1 MQEQK
6 HDFHRQGSQGMPI
19 FDSQLFKSI
28 RDGDQQ
34 LSKDKLLTII
44 KLFIEMIATIEES
57 HKKNQ
62 ILASVNPDIF
72 VAKSALG
79 HDAMINVQI
88 SKKVAITTKEHPD
101 LYLLTYISPEQT
113 GRMGRTIDYRSN
125 YYSLGVTMYELI
137 TGQKPFMADSM
148 LEMMHCHIAKNPIA
162 PDHINPGIPKAIS
175 NIIMKLME
183 KEPERRYQSSSG
195 IICDLKRCMGAI
207 RSFGVVADFELG
219 RDDWSNKFQI
229 PQKLYGREK
238 ERKIIQQLYE
248 QVLESGSQ
256 ILLVG
261 GCAGVGKTAMIQE
274 MFRSTTEV
282 DVFFASGKAEQLQ
295 VNTPYFVFTQITREL
310 TRMLLQESDLM
321 LDQWKRR
328 LLKALNNNGQLIIDL
343 VPELRLIIGEQ
354 DEVKELEPTENRN
367 RFLTTFGNFF
377 KSFARKEQPLAVFLD
392 DFQWCDQASL
402 ELVKYLLTFGELDSL
417 IIVIGYRDNE
427 IQENHPLNCSLGELQ
442 KMSQASSLIV
452 KALDQKHVA
461 QIIIDTVHC
470 NQEKAEI
477 LARLIHRKTQGN
489 PFFVRSLL
497 LHLHTDH
504 FIYYKEDN
512 HQWEWDEAEIQNM
525 TISDNIVDFM
535 IGQILKLPLQT
546 QVLLKVG
553 ALIGSIFDLK
563 LLMTVQNM
571 NEQEIID
578 HLKEAVDREI
588 IIPGNNYYELSL
600 ADDKRTFRFA
610 HDRIQQACEA
620 LIQPEIKKQLHLKIG
635 NSIRQ
640 NLPVDQVK
648 DQAIQI
654 VCHLNEGLDL
664 IAEREERLMVLR
676 LNLWASQKAKA
687 ATSFQLARQYIEKAI
702 SLLPDNSWS
711 QDYQLTFEIIKT
723 YAECAYL
730 NKEYKLAEAQIE
742 ILMKQAKTA
751 IDQAEIRLMQSVL
764 YRYLG
769 QLDQVIYYGVLG
781 LRLLGVRLPFKPGF
795 HLVIKELALAKGLLL
810 GKSTEQL
817 LHAAP
822 LKNDK
827 VKLIIRIMSELSS
840 VTYNGG
846 NVNLFLFST
855 LKSLSLT
862 LKYGNSQE
870 AVSIYSGY
878 GVLLAVLGDLKGS
891 YQFHKLALKLVE
903 TEERAKF
910 RAGVLFAYGFLGYA
924 WSESFQ
930 DVDQWFKKA
939 LEDALRFG
947 DHYQVVLAGTFMYAF
962 KADMDLRLLT
972 QKAMEQVPL
981 IRQTNNQY
989 GYSMS
994 FLFINRWLNYLGL
1007 TDHQFS
1013 LDVSQQ
1019 TQEQNGGMG
1028 IIGSEEQCLKNF
1040 RETNSLSGIGVYYKE
1055 KMYIHYLYDDYTKA
1069 LDYLAESDKYLK
1081 YHAGTPYVVECRI
1094 CSFLVLAANFAGMK
1108 GEASRK
1114 ALKRLK
1120 REYKYVKAWSSY
1132 CPDNFLHLQLLLQA
1146 ELARIEGKIDQALE
1160 YYEVAAE
1167 TAARNGF
1174 LRDEALTNELAA
1186 KMFLAQGRHRQA
1198 AFFMSEAF
1206 QGYQRWGAAAKVR
1219 QLADKY
1225 HDLLKLPGNNI
1236 STVEKMAVQNIDLI
1250 AIISAYQ
1257 AVAKEVQLPDLLRKI
1272 MKIVVENSGAQKAY
1286 LLLKEEPGW
1295 KIEAAFFTGEDEI
1308 EVLQA
1313 VNLKEAEELLPQ
1325 AVINFCIHTGEAVV
1339 LRDAARQGEFQ
1350 QDVYIEKNQTKSL
1363 IAMPIKNQGMITGIL
1378 YLENNLAKAIFTD
1391 SQVEILQLLAT
1402 QFSISIRNVQLF
1414 SNLIATKEELHRSTE
1429 ELLRSEI
1436 AFLQAQIKPHFLYNT
1451 LNTIA
1456 AFSLDEPQM
1465 TRDLLANLSA
1475 FLRGSFDFKNRDKL
1489 VTLQKELEL
1498 VEAYLFIEKAR
1509 FGKRLNIVYDLEDQ
1523 IICLLPPLIIQP
1535 LVENAVQHGL
1545 AAQKNGGTV
1554 KISVHRKEES
1564 VIISV
1569 TDDGV
1574 GIPED
1579 VFEKCQNGS
1588 EGSGVALKNINMRL
1602 VRLYGHGLEIE
1613 RMSGG
1618 GTRAVIQIPM
1628 VRMAQSSQSNA
1639 SLESQY

>member
-6 HDFHRQGSQGMPI
+6 HDFHRQSSQGLPI
-19 FDSQLFKSI
+19 FENQLFKSI
-28 RDGDQQ
+28 RNGEQE
-34 LSKDKLLTII
+34 LSKDKLVTILR
-44 KLFIEMIATIEES
+44 LFIEMTVAIEES

-62 ILASVNPDIF
+62 ILASLTPDMF
-72 VAKSALG
+72 MATP
-79 HDAMINVQI
+79 DFDRDTTINVQV
-88 SKKVAITTKEHPD
+88 SKEVAITTKEYPD
-101 LYLLTYISPEQT
+101 LYWLTYISPEQT
-113 GRMGRTIDYRSN
+113 GRMGRIIDYRSN
-125 YYSLGVTMYELI
+125 YYSLGVIMYELI
-137 TGQKPFMADSM
+137 TGQKPFMADSI
-148 LEMMHCHIAKNPIA
+148 LGMMHCHIAKNPVA
-162 PDHINPGIPKAIS
+162 PVYINPDIPKAIS

-183 KEPERRYQSSSG
+183 KEPKRRYQSTSG
-195 IICDLKRCMGAI
+195 IISDLKRCMEAI
-207 RSFGVVADFELG
+207 RFGGGVIDFELA

-238 ERKIIQQLYE
+238 ERKTVQQLYE
-248 QVLESGSQ
+248 QVSVRGSQ

-261 GCAGVGKTAMIQE
+261 GCAGVGKTAMVQE
-274 MFRSTTEV
+274 IFQSTIEPG
-282 DVFFASGKAEQLQ
+282 VFFVSGKAEQLQ
-295 VNTPYFVFTQITREL
+295 VNTPYFVFTQIIREL
-310 TRMLLQESDLM
+310 IRLLLQESDLM
-321 LDQWKRR
+321 LEQWKKH
-328 LLKALNNNGQLIIDL
+328 LLEALNNNGQLIIDL

-354 DEVKELEPTENRN
+354 DEIKELEPTESRN
-367 RFLTTFGNFF
+367 RFLTTLGNFF
-377 KSFARKEQPLAVFLD
+377 KLFARKEQPLAVFLD

-402 ELVKYLLTFGELDSL
+402 ELVNYLLTFGEGESL
-417 IIVIGYRDNE
+417 MIVIGYRDNE
-427 IQENHPLNCSLGELQ
+427 IQGDHSLSCSLGELQ
-442 KMSQASSLIV
+442 KLDRVSTMIV
-452 KALDQKHVA
+452 KPLDQKYVA
-461 QIIIDTVHC
+461 QIIADTVHC
-470 NQEKAEI
+470 NQEKGDV
-477 LARLIHRKTQGN
+477 LAGIVFRKTQGN

-497 LHLHTDH
+497 LHLYTDH
-504 FIYYKEDN
+504 YIYYDTDK
-512 HQWEWDEAEIQNM
+512 HQWEWDEGEIQKI
-525 TISDNIVDFM
+525 TISDNSVDFM
-535 IGQILKLPLQT
+535 IGQILKLPLPT
-546 QVLLKVG
+546 QGLLKVG
-553 ALIGSIFDLK
+553 ALIGTTFDLT

-571 NEQEIID
+571 NEEAILD

-588 IIPGNNYYELSL
+588 IIPVYNYYELKL
-600 ADDKRTFRFA
+600 TDDKRVFRFA

-620 LIQPEIKKQLHLKIG
+620 LTPLEIKKQLHLKIA

-640 NLPVDQVK
+640 NLSADQVK

-664 IAEREERLMVLR
+664 ITEREERLMVLQ

-687 ATSFQLARQYIEKAI
+687 ATSFQLARQYIEKAM
-702 SLLPDNSWS
+702 SFLPDNSWS

-723 YAECAYL
+723 CAECAYL
-730 NKEYKLAEAQIE
+730 NKEYKVAEAQIE
-742 ILMKQAKTA
+742 ILMKYAKTA
-751 IDQAEIRLMQSVL
+751 IDLAEIRLMQSVL

-781 LRLLGVRLPFKPGF
+781 LRLLGIRLPFEPSLP
-795 HLVIKELALAKGLLL
+795 LVIKELMLAKARLQ
-810 GKSTEQL
+810 GKSTEQF

-822 LKNDK
+822 LQNDK
-827 VKLIIRIMSELSS
+827 VKLIIRIMSELTS

-855 LKSLSLT
+855 LKSLNLT

-870 AVSIYSGY
+870 AASIYSGY
-878 GVLLAVLGDLKGS
+878 AVLLAVLGDLKGS

-903 TEERAKF
+903 TEERAKY
-910 RAGVLFAYGFLGYA
+910 RASVLFAYGFLGYA

-930 DVDQWFKKA
+930 DVDYWFKKA
-939 LEDALRFG
+939 MKAALQYG

-962 KADMDLRLLT
+962 KADMDLKLLT

-994 FLFINRWLNYLGL
+994 FLFINRWLNYLDL
-1007 TDHQFS
+1007 TEHQFS
-1013 LDVSQQ
+1013 MDVSPQ
-1019 TQEQNGGMG
+1019 THEQNGGMG
-1028 IIGSEEQCLKNF
+1028 IIGSEEQCLKTLW
-1040 RETNSLSGIGVYYKE
+1040 ETNSLSAIGVYYKE

-1081 YHAGTPYVVECRI
+1081 YHAGTPYVVECRV
-1094 CSFLVLAANFAGMK
+1094 CNFLVLAANLAGMK
-1108 GEASRK
+1108 REASRK
-1114 ALKRLK
+1114 TLKRLK
-1120 REYKYVKAWSSY
+1120 QEYKYVKSWSSY
-1132 CPDNFLHLQLLLQA
+1132 CPDNFLHLQLLLEA
-1146 ELARIEGKIDQALE
+1146 ELARIEGKIDKALE

-1186 KMFLAQGRHRQA
+1186 KMFLGQGRNRQA

-1219 QLADKY
+1219 QLAEKY
-1225 HDLLKLPGNNI
+1225 DGLLKLPGNDL
-1236 STVEKMAVQNIDLI
+1236 STVETVAGQNIDLI
-1250 AIISAYQ
+1250 AVISAYQ

-1286 LLLKEEPGW
+1286 LLLKNEPGW
-1295 KIEAAFFTGEDEI
+1295 NIEAAFFAGEDDI
-1308 EVLQA
+1308 KVLQS
-1313 VNLKEAEELLPQ
+1313 VNLKEAEELIPQ
-1325 AVINFCIHTGEAVV
+1325 AVINFCIHTGEVVV
-1339 LRDAARQGEFQ
+1339 LSDAARQGAFQ
-1350 QDVYIEKNQTKSL
+1350 QDAYIQKNQTKSL
-1363 IAMPIKNQGMITGIL
+1363 IAMPIKNQGVITGIL

-1391 SQVEILQLLAT
+1391 SQVEILQLLTA

-1436 AFLQAQIKPHFLYNT
+1436 AFLQAQIKPHFLYNA

-1509 FGKRLNIVYDLEDQ
+1509 FGKRLNIIYDIEDQ
-1523 IICLLPPLIIQP
+1523 IICLLPPLVIQP

-1554 KISVHRKEES
+1554 KISVHHIEES
-1564 VIISV
+1564 IIISV
-1569 TDDGV
+1569 VDDGV
-1574 GIPED
+1574 GIPEE
-1579 VFEKCQNGS
+1579 VLEKCQNGS

-1602 VRLYGHGLEIE
+1602 VRLYGHGLEVE
-1613 RMSGG
+1613 RMPGG

-1628 VRMAQSSQSNA
+1628 TRMAQSS
-1639 SLESQY
+1639 